1 MADKGNTKRQHLF
14 GSERANN
21 KKLKVILGEG
31 TSLLGT
37 EQQNNSKSSLFASI
51 FGSERGNDTRTASRS
66 STSTS
71 TGDIFGASKTDQLN
85 KLTQERQA
93 QHRCVLDKLQLQQQE
108 QEPNNAEPKFILK
121 ARQDRTEATQTL
133 VRSLTLAI
141 PKEFGKI
148 IQDADAFRGTSRLF
162 VSHAEHSFHSSGV
175 LILQKDGNIFSKKL
189 LKTLRQNATTIEQ
202 DVCQRLDQVG
212 KPWQVTTAEEAGSAA
227 SRQLEQDHCFQYQ
240 EVASRCLGRLDIRH
254 RMDQPPFNAPDV
266 VANPLLMPLIHALL
280 GPQAKLVYAGLIL
293 SFPESADQPWHQDG
307 AALFDGAP
315 SVVGDLPPY
324 ALNVFVPLEPVTEA
338 LGPTEFWVGSHKESA
353 CRQIMTK
360 LQTQQA
366 GKNQSTNT
374 DIIGPLLQTGDVLI
388 YDYRMCHRGARNLS
402 QKVRPML
409 YLMYARPWFYEHL
422 NFGSER
428 LFPKPDN
435 NNNNKK

>member
-1 MADKGNTKRQHLF
+1 MADKGNTKRQPLF

-37 EQQNNSKSSLFASI
+37 EQQNNSKRSLVASI
-51 FGSERGNDTRTASRS
+51 FGSERGNDTLTASRS

-93 QHRCVLDKLQLQQQE
+93 QHRLQHQE

-148 IQDADAFRGTSRLF
+148 IQEPDAFRGTSRLF
-162 VSHAEHSFHSSGV
+162 VSHAEHSFHGAGV
-175 LILQKDGNIFSKKL
+175 LILQKGGNIFSKKL
-189 LKTLRQNATTIEQ
+189 LKTLRHNATAIEQ

-212 KPWQVTTAEEAGSAA
+212 KPWQVTTEEEAGSAA
-227 SRQLEQDHCFQYQ
+227 SRLLEQDHCFQYQ

-353 CRQIMTK
+353 CRQIMTQ
-360 LQTQQA
+360 LQA
-366 GKNQSTNT
+366 GKDQSTNT
-374 DIIGPLLQTGDVLI
+374 NIIGPLLRTGDVLI

-422 NFGSER
+422 NFGTER
-428 LFPKPDN
+428 LFPNPNN